1 MRRLLQRWRALTA
14 LERMLLRR
22 AVAASIVARI
32 ALVVIPWKRL
42 VEGKAPAKEGP
53 RMRPPHPP
61 SAPFDSLR
69 SLRAGSSPP
78 ARNRGGRRTLDETE
92 SRGVQAGCENRALA
106 GPEAIALVR
115 WAVGVSARRV
125 PFQTCLSSALV
136 ARDLLGRLGVQST
149 LEVGAYFDEHG
160 AIAFHAVVT
169 SGGVMV
175 CGERPMTVLASIAT
189 S

>member
-1 MRRLLQRWRALTA
+1 MRRLLQRWRELTA

-42 VEGKAPAKEGP
+42 AEGRAPAEEGAQP
-53 RMRPPHPP
+53 
-61 SAPFDSLR
+61 
-69 SLRAGSSPP
+69 
-78 ARNRGGRRTLDETE
+78 
-92 SRGVQAGCENRALA
+92 ALA
-106 GPEAIALVR
+106 GTEAVALVR
-115 WAVGVSARRV
+115 WAVVVSARRV

-136 ARDLLGRLGVQST
+136 ARDLLARLGVQST
-149 LEVGAYFDEHG
+149 LEVGAYLDEHG

-169 SGGVMV
+169 SGGVMI
-175 CGERPMTVLASIAT
+175 CGGRPMTVLASIAT

>member
-1 MRRLLQRWRALTA
+1 MRRLLQRWRELTA
-14 LERMLLRR
+14 FERMLLRR

-42 VEGKAPAKEGP
+42 VEGRAAAKEGP

-61 SAPFDSLR
+61 SAP
-69 SLRAGSSPP
+69 SPP
-78 ARNRGGRRTLDETE
+78 ARNRGGRRTLDEME

-115 WAVGVSARRV
+115 WAVGVSARRI

-136 ARDLLGRLGVQST
+136 ARDLLARLGVQST
-149 LEVGAYFDEHG
+149 LEVGAYLDEHG